1 MAKVGELIAI
11 WQVIRRNVELKLEL
25 VEINNSHL
33 PQIQAIDRACLG
45 GFWSLQGYTQEI
57 ERPNSHLLAVMNTEK
72 VILGFGCLWSILE
85 EAHITMLAVRPEYQG
100 QGLGKYVVWGL
111 LDTAFKQ
118 GLEWA
123 TLEVRASNKV
133 AIALY
138 EKFDFEVI
146 GKRPKYYEITQEDA
160 LVMWRKGIHKSDFP
174 DALAKWYQEI
184 TAAIALNGWEV

>member
-1 MAKVGELIAI
+1 M
-11 WQVIRRNVELKLEL
+11 
-25 VEINNSHL
+25 EITISDL
-33 PQIQAIDRACLG
+33 PQIQVIDQACLG
-45 GFWSLQGYTQEI
+45 GFWSLEGYTQEI
-57 ERPNSHLLAVMNTEK
+57 ERPSSHLLAVMNAEK

-111 LDTAFKQ
+111 LETALKQ

-123 TLEVRASNKV
+123 TLEVRASNQA

-138 EKFDFEVI
+138 QKFDFEII

-160 LVMWRKGIHKSDFP
+160 LVMWRKGIHKPDFP
-174 DALAKWYQEI
+174 DTLAKWHLEI
-184 TAAIALNGWEV
+184 TEAIALYGWEI

>member
-1 MAKVGELIAI
+1 
-11 WQVIRRNVELKLEL
+11 LKLKL
-25 VEINNSHL
+25 IEITVSDL
-33 PQIQAIDRACLG
+33 PQIQVIDRACLG
-45 GFWSLQGYTQEI
+45 GFWSLEGYIQEI
-57 ERPNSHLLAVMNTEK
+57 ERPNSHLIAVMNAEK

-111 LDTAFKQ
+111 LETAFKQ

-123 TLEVRASNKV
+123 TLEVRASNQA

-138 EKFDFEVI
+138 EKFDFEII

-160 LVMWRKGIHKSDFP
+160 LVMWRKGLHNPDFP
-174 DALAKWYQEI
+174 HTLAKWHLEI
-184 TAAIALNGWEV
+184 TKAIALHGWEV

>member
-1 MAKVGELIAI
+1 M
-11 WQVIRRNVELKLEL
+11 
-25 VEINNSHL
+25 EITVSDL
-33 PQIQAIDRACLG
+33 PQILVIDRACLR
-45 GFWSLQGYTQEI
+45 GFWSLEGYIQEI
-57 ERPNSHLLAVMNTEK
+57 ERPNSHLLAVMNEEK

-111 LDTAFKQ
+111 LETAFKQ

-123 TLEVRASNKV
+123 TLEVRASNQA

-138 EKFDFEVI
+138 EKFDFEII

-160 LVMWRKGIHKSDFP
+160 LVMCRKGLHKPDFP
-174 DALAKWYQEI
+174 DTLAKWHLEI